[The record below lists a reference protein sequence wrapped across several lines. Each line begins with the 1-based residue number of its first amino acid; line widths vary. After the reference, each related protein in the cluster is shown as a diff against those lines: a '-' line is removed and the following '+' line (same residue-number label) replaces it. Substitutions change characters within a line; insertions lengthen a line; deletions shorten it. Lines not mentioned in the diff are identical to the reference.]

1 MRISKTHLLIIGA
14 LLTGAIV
21 LSNSVAQDRDPLAG
35 GTRTAVCVIVKI
47 FDNYIRGKELS
58 EEFSER
64 LRRLQAEDQQR
75 VQVIEELNRELEGL
89 KAGSTEHEARLSRAE
104 KLTIDRQVWKQH
116 QTRLAERDR
125 LRLTKEMYDEIVKM
139 VETIAR
145 QRGIQIVLYDRA
157 QDQEAE
163 NMGQLLQQVEL
174 RKVVYASKSV
184 DLTDTVLL
192 ALNEAYRTK
201 KK

>member
-1 MRISKTHLLIIGA
+1 
-14 LLTGAIV
+14 
-21 LSNSVAQDRDPLAG
+21 
-35 GTRTAVCVIVKI
+35 
-47 FDNYIRGKELS
+47 
-58 EEFSER
+58 
-64 LRRLQAEDQQR
+64 
-75 VQVIEELNRELEGL
+75 
-89 KAGSTEHEARLSRAE
+89 
-104 KLTIDRQVWKQH
+104 
-116 QTRLAERDR
+116 
-125 LRLTKEMYDEIVKM
+125 M